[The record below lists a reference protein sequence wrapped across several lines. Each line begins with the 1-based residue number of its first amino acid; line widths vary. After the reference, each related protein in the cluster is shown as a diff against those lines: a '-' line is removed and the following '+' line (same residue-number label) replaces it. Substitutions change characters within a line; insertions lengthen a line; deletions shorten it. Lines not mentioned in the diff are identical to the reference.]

1 MLSTEQLAEQAE
13 RLRQQASILQQMAQE
28 EQKLAENQQQRD
40 VIVNNMS
47 ELEKQLNALKS
58 GKPLKTQEINVISP
72 AIALKRR
79 GRPPKEHMSQELPVM
94 PVKRRGRPPK
104 QHPETIG
111 VGELL
116 RVPDSRRRGRPP
128 KVVEAPMAIDSKQ
141 QEMANLITSFLQ
153 KQPEQMATLDQ
164 IALSL
169 VDCGYKTKNVV
180 VVAFKVLA
188 ELVKAKKVV
197 SQDDK
202 YKLN

>member
-1 MLSTEQLAEQAE
+1 MLSTEQLAERAE

-58 GKPLKTQEINVISP
+58 GKPFKTQEINVISP
-72 AIALKRR
+72 ATALKRR
-79 GRPPKEHMSQELPVM
+79 GRPPKEHTQQELPVM

-116 RVPDSRRRGRPP
+116 RVPDNRRRGRPP
-128 KVVEAPMAIDSKQ
+128 KVVEAPMAPKQ